1 MFTPPAELLQVR
13 NAIFQRQLAIKTML
27 GSAIWTIHKYG
38 TNDPNEIKFLK
49 KELNEEYAYNSI
61 RLKQIDKEIMSKY
74 EYARLNIAN
83 EANRK
88 TA

>member
-1 MFTPPAELLQVR
+1 
-13 NAIFQRQLAIKTML
+13 ML
-27 GSAIWTIHKYG
+27 GSAIWTIHKYE
-38 TNDPNEIKFLK
+38 TNDPNEIKFFK